1 MALTLA
7 TVTGKLLD
15 QAGVAQAGATLTL
28 TLDRP
33 DVDPVDGYLLPL
45 AQVFTADEFGVVTAQ
60 VWPKDRGSE
69 DSRYRVTADTA
80 AGVRLF
86 SGTLAVPTAG
96 GALFDLLDLGFV
108 GPPENPPPDN
118 DREARLVADVADL
131 LHEVPPSAETER
143 KVKRWLKLVLEDAAL
158 GRRWWFL
165 EHLSQ
170 GGIGAGQDVIDLK
183 GDLDHVVAIYCPTR
197 LDKVPLAVI
206 AEQRSRA
213 ARDNLPNA
221 GWPTQYA
228 LEAGRRVHLWPAPAT
243 STAFAIHYTRPMSIE
258 LPPAGWDALL
268 VNGVLGLFGQHF
280 DREALSQNPE
290 YFETRYREQIK
301 RARLEHHDIER
312 LPLWLRDDA
321 TRRVASSSQS
331 SAAVARTMP
340 ASLQGIG
347 HVCIYE
353 LEVAP

>member
-7 TVTGKLLD
+7 TVTGRLVD

-33 DVDPVDGYLLPL
+33 DVDAAEGYLLPL
-45 AQVFTADEFGVVTAQ
+45 AQVFTADAAGLVTVQ
-60 VWPKDRGSE
+60 VWPNALGSE
-69 DSRYRVTADTA
+69 GSRYRVVAVTADGA
-80 AGVRLF
+80 ALF
-86 SGTLAVPTAG
+86 SGAITVPLAG
-96 GALFDLLDLGFV
+96 GNLFELLDLGFT
-108 GPPENPPPDN
+108 GPPPNPAPDN
-118 DREARLVADVADL
+118 AREARLVADVADL
-131 LHEVPPSAETER
+131 LHEVPPSAETTR
-143 KVKRWLKLVLEDAAL
+143 KVKRWLRLVVEDATL

-170 GGIGAGQDVIDLK
+170 GGIGAGQDVIDLM
-183 GDLDHVVAIYCPTR
+183 GDLDRIVAVYCPAR
-197 LDKVPLAVI
+197 LDKVPLAVV
-206 AEQRSRA
+206 AEQRARA
-213 ARDNLPNA
+213 ARDGRAN
-221 GWPTQYA
+221 GGEPTQYA
-228 LEAGRRVHLWPAPAT
+228 LEAGRRVHLWPAPHAPLP
-243 STAFAIHYTRPMSIE
+243 FAVHYTRPAALE
-258 LPPAGWDALL
+258 LAPAGWDALL

-290 YFETRYREQIK
+290 FFEGRYREQLK

-340 ASLQGIG
+340 ASLTGIG
-347 HVCIYE
+347 HECIYE